1 MLDQVSEVLIM
12 LKGSFLHL
20 LPYMLITI
28 PIAVAVNMSGASKQI
43 GKAMRAKPVTAIFLA
58 MVIGAFSPLC
68 SCSVIPVVWSLL
80 VGGVPLAPVMVFWLA
95 SPSMDPEI
103 FFLSASMIGWNLAVW
118 RLLATMFLSLGAG
131 FIIHLMVSGKFLGG
145 NILREQPLQSD
156 FSLSAVFKAPV
167 ILAKNIFR
175 RLFPASEPLL
185 STTLQQASDCGCGSS
200 VDEPTADVA
209 SAPITEDQGSVESCD
224 TTEIGSNNFW
234 SRLLTESGKAT
245 WMISKFMLLALF
257 LETLIK
263 LYVPTEWI
271 ISVLGVEND
280 FAVLNAALLGVPVYT
295 NSLAALGMVSGLL
308 TQGMSPAAALAFLIS
323 GPTTTI
329 PAMAAVWSLVKNR
342 IFALYVGFTLV
353 GALLFAWSFNLAN

>member
-1 MLDQVSEVLIM
+1 MIEQLTEVLIM
-12 LKGSFLHL
+12 LRGSFLHL

-28 PIAVAVNMSGASKQI
+28 PIAVAVNMSGASKHI
-43 GKAMRAKPVTAIFLA
+43 GKVMRAKPVTAIFLA
-58 MVIGAFSPLC
+58 MIVGAFSPLC
-68 SCSVIPVVWSLL
+68 SCGVIPVVWSLL

-131 FIIHLMVSGKFLGG
+131 FIIHLMVKKEWLGED
-145 NILREQPLQSD
+145 IMREQPLQSD
-156 FSLSAVFKAPV
+156 FSFSGVFKAPV
-167 ILAKNIFR
+167 ILAMNLFR

-185 STTLQQASDCGCGSS
+185 STTLQASECGCGSS
-200 VDEPTADVA
+200 ADEPAADVA

-224 TTEIGSNNFW
+224 TSEIGSNNFG

-263 LYVPTEWI
+263 LYVPSEWI
-271 ISVLGVEND
+271 ISILGVENN
-280 FAVLNAALLGVPVYT
+280 FAILNAALLGIPVYT
-295 NSLAALGMVSGLL
+295 NSLAALGMVGGLL
-308 TQGMSPAAALAFLIS
+308 TQGMSPAAALAFLIA

-353 GALLFAWSFNLAN
+353 GALLFAWLFNFAN

>member
-1 MLDQVSEVLIM
+1 MIEQVTEVLIM

-43 GKAMRAKPVTAIFLA
+43 SKAMRAKPVTAILLA

-68 SCSVIPVVWSLL
+68 SCGVIPVVWSLL

-103 FFLSASMIGWNLAVW
+103 FFLSASMIGWNLAIW

-131 FIIHLMVSGKFLGG
+131 FIIHLMVKREWLGE
-145 NILREQPLQSD
+145 NIVREQPLHSD
-156 FSLSAVFKAPV
+156 FSLSGVFKAPV
-167 ILAKNIFR
+167 NLTKNLFR
-175 RLFPASEPLL
+175 RVFPTPEPLL
-185 STTLQQASDCGCGSS
+185 STSASAGECGCGSS
-200 VDEPTADVA
+200 VDESVADVA
-209 SAPITEDQGSVESCD
+209 SVPSIEEPISEKSYEVSESTD
-224 TTEIGSNNFW
+224 FYN
-234 SRLLTESGKAT
+234 RLASESGKAT

-263 LYVPTEWI
+263 LYVPSEWI

-280 FAVLNAALLGVPVYT
+280 YAVLNAALLGIPVYT
-295 NSLAALGMVSGLL
+295 NTLAALGMVGGLL
-308 TQGMSPAAALAFLIS
+308 TQGMSPAAALAFLIA

-353 GALLFAWSFNLAN
+353 GAILFAWLFNFAN

>member
-1 MLDQVSEVLIM
+1 MIEQITEVLIM

-28 PIAVAVNMSGASKQI
+28 PIAVAVNMSGASKYV
-43 GKAMRAKPVTAIFLA
+43 GRAMKAKPITAIFLA
-58 MVIGAFSPLC
+58 MIVGAFSPLC

-118 RLLATMFLSLGAG
+118 RLVATMFLSLGAG
-131 FIIHLMVSGKFLGG
+131 FIIHFMVTRKWLGED
-145 NILREQPLQSD
+145 IMREQPLHSD
-156 FSLSAVFKAPV
+156 LSLSGIFKAPV
-167 ILAKNIFR
+167 NLTKNLFR
-175 RLFPASEPLL
+175 RMFPTPEPLL
-185 STTLQQASDCGCGSS
+185 SISMPASDCGCS
-200 VDEPTADVA
+200 VDEPADDA
-209 SAPITEDQGSVESCD
+209 GSVQSLEELGSAESYN
-224 TTEIGSNNFW
+224 TIKIGSNNFG

-263 LYVPTEWI
+263 LYVPSEWI
-271 ISVLGVEND
+271 ISVLGVENN
-280 FAVLNAALLGVPVYT
+280 FAILNAAVLGIPVYT
-295 NSLAALGMVSGLL
+295 NSLAALGMVGGLL
-308 TQGMSPAAALAFLIS
+308 TQGMSPAAALAFLIA

-353 GALLFAWSFNLAN
+353 GALLFAWLFNFAN

>member
-1 MLDQVSEVLIM
+1 MAEQVIDILIM
-12 LKGSFLHL
+12 LKGGFLHL

-28 PIAVAVNMSGASKQI
+28 PIAVAVNMSGASKYV
-43 GKAMRAKPVTAIFLA
+43 GKAMKAKPVTAIFLA

-68 SCSVIPVVWSLL
+68 SCGVIPVVWSLL

-118 RLLATMFLSLGAG
+118 RIIATMFLSLGAG
-131 FIIHLMVSGKFLGG
+131 FIIHLMVTRKWLGE
-145 NILREQPLQSD
+145 NILRERPLHSD
-156 FSLSAVFKAPV
+156 SSLSGIFKAPV
-167 ILAKNIFR
+167 NLTKNFFR
-175 RLFPASEPLL
+175 RVFPTPEPLL
-185 STTLQQASDCGCGSS
+185 STSVPASDCGCS
-200 VDEPTADVA
+200 VDEPADNVA
-209 SAPITEDQGSVESCD
+209 SSTTIEEPRLEESCT
-224 TTEIGSNNFW
+224 TTEFGSNSFYR
-234 SRLLTESGKAT
+234 RLVAESGKAT

-263 LYVPTEWI
+263 LYVPSEWI
-271 ISVLGVEND
+271 ISVLGTEND
-280 FAVLNAALLGVPVYT
+280 FAIMNAALLGIPVYT
-295 NSLAALGMVSGLL
+295 NALAALGMVGGML
-308 TQGMSPAAALAFLIS
+308 TQGMSPAAALAFLIA

-353 GALLFAWSFNLAN
+353 GALLFAWLFNFAN